1 MGAAAPVLDP
11 VLLPDEPWR
20 EQALTWIGS
29 LLDRAILTGMRLAF
43 EAAVRPTEND
53 LPHVRTS
60 AAPYLVE
67 HLQRDPRSFFSFLDE
82 PPAAA
87 ALVSEPGSALPGG
100 AIVCRRFETRYE
112 AYHCDPARASC
123 VENDVVAVQHWMHA
137 DRSAPATVLALHGF
151 TMGQPRIDAHILMAA
166 RWFALGLD
174 VALLT
179 LPYHGAR
186 SPRTARYS
194 GELFGSWDVGRLN
207 EAVRQAVCDVQL
219 VRSWLMHETGRP
231 VGLLGLSL
239 GGYLAALCAGL
250 MADLPFVIAVV
261 PPVTL
266 WDLPAR
272 LFGVDFDHLPVPF
285 DDLERAYR
293 LHSPL
298 TYPLAIGRE
307 RALVVGGRG
316 DLVVPPEHAHALW
329 RHWGEPAI
337 WWFSGSHSAPFR
349 RGEIMARA
357 AAHVGGLGL
366 LP

>member
-1 MGAAAPVLDP
+1 
-11 VLLPDEPWR
+11 
-20 EQALTWIGS
+20 
-29 LLDRAILTGMRLAF
+29 MRLAF
-43 EAAVRPTEND
+43 EAAVHPAADD
-53 LPHVRTS
+53 LPRIRTS
-60 AAPYLVE
+60 ASPYLVE
-67 HLQRDPRSFFSFLDE
+67 HLQRDPRSFFSFLDT
-82 PPAAA
+82 PPLASATM
-87 ALVSEPGSALPGG
+87 VSEPGPSLPGG
-100 AIVCRRFETRYE
+100 AITWRRFESRYE
-112 AYHCDPARASC
+112 AYHCDPAHAPC

-137 DRSAPATVLALHGF
+137 DGSAPATLLALHGF
-151 TMGQPRIDAHILMAA
+151 TMGQPRIDAHVMMAA

-207 EAVRQAVCDVQL
+207 EAVRQAVYDVQL
-219 VRSWLMHETGRP
+219 VRSWIGRETGRP

-250 MADLPFVIAVV
+250 MADLAFAIAIV

-272 LFGVDFDHLPVPF
+272 LFGIDRDQLPVPF
-285 DDLERAYR
+285 EDLERAYR

-298 TYPLAIGRE
+298 TYPLAMARE

-349 RGEIMARA
+349 RGEILARA

>member
-1 MGAAAPVLDP
+1 
-11 VLLPDEPWR
+11 
-20 EQALTWIGS
+20 
-29 LLDRAILTGMRLAF
+29 MRLAF
-43 EAAVRPTEND
+43 EAAVHPPEDD
-53 LPHVRTS
+53 LPRIHTS

-67 HLQRDPRSFFSFLDE
+67 HLQRDPRSFFNFLDE
-82 PPAAA
+82 PPPGASMVAESSA
-87 ALVSEPGSALPGG
+87 ALASGELVH
-100 AIVCRRFETRYE
+100 RRFESRYE
-112 AYHCDPARASC
+112 PYHCDPAHAPC
-123 VENDVVAVQHWMHA
+123 VENDVVALQHWMHT
-137 DRSAPATVLALHGF
+137 DRAAPATILCLHGF
-151 TMGQPRIDAHILMAA
+151 TMGQPRIDAHVMMAA
-166 RWFALGLD
+166 CWFALGLD

-186 SPRTARYS
+186 SPRDAHYS
-194 GELFGSWDVGRLN
+194 GELFASWDVGRLN
-207 EAVRQAVCDVQL
+207 EAVRQAVYDVHL
-219 VRSWLMHETGRP
+219 ARGWLMRETGRP

-272 LFGVDFDHLPVPF
+272 LFGVDHDQLPVPL

-298 TYPLAIGRE
+298 TYPLAVPRE

-316 DLVVPPEHAHALW
+316 DVVVPPEHAHALW
-329 RHWGEPAI
+329 RHWGQPAI
-337 WWFSGSHSAPFR
+337 WWFSGSHTAPFR
-349 RGEIMARA
+349 RGEILARA
-357 AAHVGGLGL
+357 ARHVGDLGL